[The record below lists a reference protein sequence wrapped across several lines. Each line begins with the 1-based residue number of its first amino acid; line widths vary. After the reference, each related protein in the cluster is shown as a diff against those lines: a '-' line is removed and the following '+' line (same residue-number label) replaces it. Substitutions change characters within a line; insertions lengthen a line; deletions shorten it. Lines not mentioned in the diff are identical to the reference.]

1 MELQKLKSLFTQ
13 HARNIARYRK
23 WSSEGEFIPTLKSWL
38 RAEQF
43 LRLDMLIMRYRNKHP
58 SAWAPMKGFDA
69 LNQLVFSRT
78 GWTLDRITQL
88 SFADKLFVL
97 HQDLADVN
105 IPPAALEL
113 PESVTKLLEHA
124 LHERELY
131 QTEWPPCSEEEW
143 DPTLSEIAQGLRKP
157 F

>member
-1 MELQKLKSLFTQ
+1 MELHKLKSLFTQ

-23 WSSEGEFIPTLKSWL
+23 WSSEEDFIPALQSWL

-43 LRLDMLIMRYRNKHP
+43 LRLDILIMRYRNKHP
-58 SAWAPMKGFDA
+58 SVWAPMKGFDA

-78 GWTLDRITQL
+78 GWMPARISQL
-88 SFADKLFVL
+88 SFAEKLFVL
-97 HQDLADVN
+97 HRDLADVN
-105 IPPAALEL
+105 IPQEVLEL
-113 PESVTKLLEHA
+113 PALVTESLKHA
-124 LHERELY
+124 MHEQELY

-143 DPTLSEIAQGLRKP
+143 DPSLSEIAQGLKKP